1 MGLCSSGLNQ
11 RKKAE
16 MVDRKFYKKEHF
28 IALMITLVIFV
39 IGILIG
45 LKVSDLRVG
54 YVQDISRVQKAD
66 LESLQLQYLF
76 LNTQKNKNESC
87 VVLQKT
93 LDQSLHD
100 LENARLKIETYI
112 QNLQRED
119 FILTKKEYMLNEI
132 RYWLLAQQMKQEC
145 GADVVSILYFYAKDE
160 NCGDCSTQGYILTS
174 LKNRFEDK
182 LLIFSLD
189 SEFDE
194 SMIKILNNVYNIT
207 RVPALIIESK
217 KFEGLIT
224 KEKLSEIICK
234 NYKNNL
240 EECEEFK

>member
-1 MGLCSSGLNQ
+1 
-11 RKKAE
+11 

-28 IALMITLVIFV
+28 IALIITLVVFV

-54 YVQDISRVQKAD
+54 YVEDISRVQKID

-87 VVLQKT
+87 IVLQKT

-100 LENARLKIETYI
+100 LENARLKIENYI

-145 GADVVSILYFYAKDE
+145 GADIVSILYFYAKDE
-160 NCGDCSTQGYILTS
+160 NCGECSTQGYVLTS
-174 LKNRFEDK
+174 LKDIFKDK

-189 SEFDE
+189 YEFDE
-194 SMIKILNNVYNIT
+194 SMIKILNNVYNL
-207 RVPALIIESK
+207 RKAPNLVIENK
-217 KFEGLIT
+217 KFEGLIAQDR
-224 KEKLSEIICK
+224 LGNIICG
-234 NYKNNL
+234 NYKDKPK
-240 EECEEFK
+240 ECEGFK